1 MNFFKKLKLR
11 SKFFTG
17 FGVIFFLF
25 ILVVLFSYKGLN
37 KMRDDFSNYNEIANE
52 QELSAK
58 IESNLLYCR
67 IAFKDYV
74 ETGNPSQEKD
84 FKDRYQEAQQ
94 LINEFKANVHNSER
108 TKKIDYIAQRASE
121 YNVEVENVFK
131 SRSKKEDIY
140 TNILIAKG
148 DEMIN
153 NISDITEAAFNGNN
167 DVVKRG
173 ASEALMHLSMGRM
186 YAVKYLET
194 NDKSK
199 VENVN
204 NNFSEMD
211 NWLKK
216 IEGPL
221 NNSKDKQLYDTV
233 MKDEEV
239 YISQFK
245 EVLSIDDSIN
255 KSVKKTEEIGP
266 EITKIIEDIKQSL
279 ISERESYGPK
289 VNKNIQGS
297 IGTML
302 LLTFMV
308 VIVSVFVAGVLVR
321 LIVAPVRTITNTFKG
336 ISEGDADL
344 SVRIKSAIDDE
355 IGEMSN
361 EFDKFMDKL
370 QIIFNDIKKQNLIKT
385 GQSELN
391 EKLRGEQ
398 DILSLGNNVIN
409 HLSKHLNAQVG
420 VIYIKEDNSSFRMMA
435 SYAFRRRKNISNSIN
450 IGEGLVGQCALEKH
464 TIIVSDIPEDY
475 IKVNSAVGE
484 ASPRNIIVV
493 PCVFNGEVKC
503 IVEIGSFGEFTD
515 DQVEFLE
522 MAGESIAIAIN
533 SAEARTK
540 MADLLSK
547 TMQQSEELQVQQEEL
562 RQTNEEL
569 EEQTTALKE
578 SEMRLQ
584 AQQEELRVTNEE
596 LEERT
601 KLLEDQKLD
610 IALKNEIL
618 ERAQYDVE
626 EKAKALEAASKYKS
640 EFLANMS
647 HELRTPLNSILVLSQ
662 LLSNK
667 KGSEPLTEKEMEFAK
682 TIYSSGSDLLA
693 LINDIL
699 DLSKVEAGKIEV
711 VWEDMDLKELTNF
724 VNRSFGEIA
733 QEKGVNFTTEID
745 KGMPQ
750 YIYTDSMRVQQIVK
764 NLLSNAFKFTSKGT
778 VALRIRRPEPQEIA
792 GTDMAINKAIS
803 IAVSDTGIGIPKDK
817 QQAIFEA
824 FKQSDGT
831 TSRKYGGT
839 GLGLSISRELARL
852 LGGRIHL
859 VSEEGRG
866 STFTFVI
873 GEREDSTA
881 LDSVAATTLED
892 MDQYKAIKEERIRSS
907 LVKQKIEDD
916 REDIKPGDKV
926 LLIVDDDRNFSKI
939 LASMAKNKGFKCIVA
954 DDGNTGIYLARE
966 YKPSAVILDIGLPDI
981 SGWEVANN
989 LQRNPETRNIPVHIV
1004 SAHENQFGNSMR
1016 NGIIGYL
1023 TKPVD
1028 LEKIDSMFGKICK
1041 FMREQ
1046 VKRMLIVSKNQHQG
1060 LNLEKIFDNK
1070 EINTSLAKGG
1080 EEAYDLLS
1088 KEKFD
1093 CMILDIELEDMSAYD
1108 FLNNLK
1114 EKSNTQIPIII
1125 YTDKEISENQEM
1137 ELQKYTSSII
1147 IDGPRSTDRLLE
1159 EAKLFLYRVEQ
1170 KISSKEEKNWDISEK
1185 EALLKNKKILLA
1197 DDDMRNVFAI
1207 SSILEGQEINV
1218 VVARNGRE
1226 ALEKLK
1232 ENADVDLI
1240 LMDIMMPEMD
1250 GYTAMREIRKM
1261 ETEKDIPIIAITA
1274 KAMKEDRSKCIE
1286 AGADDYMTKPID
1298 AEKLLSLIRVWMH
1311 K

>member
-1 MNFFKKLKLR
+1 MEFFKKLKLR

-25 ILVVLFSYKGLN
+25 ILVVLFSYSGLR
-37 KMRDDFSNYNEIANE
+37 KMGNDFSSYKEIANE
-52 QELSAK
+52 QELAAK
-58 IESNLLYCR
+58 IEANLLYCR

-74 ETGNPSQEKD
+74 ETGNASQEKE
-84 FKDRYQEAQQ
+84 FKDRYQKSQQ
-94 LINEFKANVHNSER
+94 LISEFKAKVKDSER

-131 SRSKKEDIY
+131 LRSKKDDIY
-140 TNILIAKG
+140 NNILIAKG
-148 DEMIN
+148 DEMIKS
-153 NISDITEAAFNGNN
+153 ISGIMESAYNGNN
-167 DVVKRG
+167 DAVKRG
-173 ASEALMHLSMGRM
+173 SSEALTHLAMGRM
-186 YAVKYLET
+186 FAVKYLET

-204 NNFSEMD
+204 DNFAEMD
-211 NWLKK
+211 SWLKK
-216 IEGPL
+216 IDGPL
-221 NNSKDKQLYDTV
+221 NNSKDRQLYDAV
-233 MKDEEV
+233 MKDEET

-245 EVLSIDDSIN
+245 EVLSIDDSID
-255 KSVKKTEEIGP
+255 KSVNKTEEIGP
-266 EITKIIEDIKQSL
+266 EISKIIEDIKQSL

-297 IGTML
+297 IATML
-302 LLTFMV
+302 LLTLAV
-308 VIVSVFVAGVLVR
+308 VVFSFFVAGVLVK

-336 ISEGDADL
+336 ISGGDADL
-344 SVRIKSAIDDE
+344 SVRIKSNINDE

-361 EFDKFMDKL
+361 EFDRFMDKL

-420 VIYIKEDNSSFRMMA
+420 VIYIKEDDKSFRMMA
-435 SYAFRRRKNISNSIN
+435 SYAFKRRKNISNSIN
-450 IGEGLVGQCALEKH
+450 IGEGLVGQCALEKQ
-464 TIIVSDIPEDY
+464 TILVSEIPEDY
-475 IKVNSAVGE
+475 IKINSAVGE
-484 ASPRNIIVV
+484 GAPRNLIVV

-503 IVEIGSFGEFTD
+503 IVELGSFGVFTD
-515 DQVEFLE
+515 DQIEFLE
-522 MAGESIAIAIN
+522 MAAESIAIAIN
-533 SAEARTK
+533 SADARSK
-540 MADLLSK
+540 MSELLSK

-578 SEMRLQ
+578 SEMKLQ

-601 KLLEDQKLD
+601 KLLENQKLD

-618 ERAQYDVE
+618 ERAQIEVE
-626 EKAKALEAASKYKS
+626 EKARALEAASKYKS

-667 KGSEPLTEKEMEFAK
+667 KDDEPFTDKEMEFAK

-711 VWEDMDLKELTNF
+711 VWEDMSLKELVNF
-724 VNRSFGEIA
+724 VNRSFGQIA
-733 QEKGVNFTTEID
+733 QEKGVNFTAKID
-745 KGMPQ
+745 KDMPE
-750 YIYTDSMRVQQIVK
+750 YIYTDSMRVQQVAK
-764 NLLSNAFKFTSKGT
+764 NLLSNAFKFTNKGS
-778 VALRIRRPEPQEIA
+778 VELRIRRPEPQEIV
-792 GTDMAINKAIS
+792 GTDIAIDNAVS
-803 IAVSDTGIGIPKDK
+803 IAVSDTGIGIPRDK
-817 QQAIFEA
+817 QHAIFEA

-839 GLGLSISRELARL
+839 GLGLSISRELAKL
-852 LGGRIHL
+852 LGGKIHL
-859 VSEEGRG
+859 VSEEGKG
-866 STFTFVI
+866 STFSFII
-873 GEREDSTA
+873 GERVDSTV
-881 LDSVAATTLED
+881 LDSVAATSQDNKE
-892 MDQYKAIKEERIRSS
+892 KNIAIEEN
-907 LVKQKIEDD
+907 KISENFIQQELEDD
-916 REDIKPGDKV
+916 RENIKPGDKV

-939 LASMAKNKGFKCIVA
+939 LASMANNKGFKCILA
-954 DDGNTGIYLARE
+954 DNGSTGIYLARE
-966 YKPSAVILDIGLPDI
+966 YKPNAVILDIGLPDI
-981 SGWEVANN
+981 SGWEVANK

-1004 SAHENQFGNSMR
+1004 SAHEDQFGNSMR
-1016 NGIIGYL
+1016 NGVIGYI

-1028 LEKIDSMFGKICK
+1028 LEKIDSMFGKISEFIK
-1041 FMREQ
+1041 EQ
-1046 VKRMLIVSKNQHQG
+1046 VKRMLIVSKNQEQG
-1060 LNLEKIFDNK
+1060 LNLEKNFDNK
-1070 EINTSLAKGG
+1070 EIDTILVNSG
-1080 EEAYDLLS
+1080 EDAYKLLL

-1093 CMILDIELEDMSAYD
+1093 CIVLDIELEDMSAYE

-1114 EKSNTQIPIII
+1114 EKSNKHIPIII

-1170 KISSKEEKNWDISEK
+1170 KMFSKDEKKWDISEK

-1207 SSILEGQEINV
+1207 SSILESQEINV
-1218 VVARNGRE
+1218 LVARNGRE
-1226 ALEKLK
+1226 ALDKFN
-1232 ENADVDLI
+1232 ENTDVDLI

-1250 GYTAMREIRKM
+1250 GYTAMREVRKM
-1261 ETEKDIPIIAITA
+1261 EMGKDIPIIAITA
-1274 KAMKEDRSKCIE
+1274 KAMKEDRSKCID